1 MGESRG
7 LRWMVTTVS
16 LSWGISEEI
25 LYMVNTNNQ
34 RSSREIPHGQR
45 RRPLPFYEEVAQ
57 QVEQRVRKPLCHEV
71 RFPSSSQTFKQ

>member
-25 LYMVNTNNQ
+25 LYMVNTTNQ

-45 RRPLPFYEEVAQ
+45 RRPLPFKKIKLWQ
-57 QVEQRVRKPLCHEV
+57 QNQNI
-71 RFPSSSQTFKQ
+71 TWTY